1 MSNLTL
7 AIGRPTLVDRFFARS
22 LATDVVLVA
31 AGAALTAIAAQ
42 LVIPLW
48 PVPITGQTFA
58 VLLVGAALGATRGAL
73 SLALYLVLGVAGL
86 PVFAAG
92 GHGSLFGS
100 TSGGFVVGF
109 VFAAALTGWLA
120 QRKWDH
126 KVVGT
131 FVAFAAGTLVMYA
144 FGLPWL
150 YTVLGT
156 FPAATMNA
164 YFGTTDV
171 LKATVQGGILPFLLG
186 DLLKALI
193 AAAVLP
199 LSWHLISRAE
209 AGENQH

>member
-7 AIGRPTLVDRFFARS
+7 AIGRPTLADRFFARS
-22 LATDVVLVA
+22 LVTDVILVA

-42 LVIPLW
+42 LVIPIW

-58 VLLVGAALGATRGAL
+58 VLFVGAALGATRGAL

-92 GHGSLFGS
+92 GHGNLFGS

-126 KVVGT
+126 RVVGT
-131 FVAFAAGTLVMYA
+131 FVAFAAGTVVIYA

-156 FPAATMNA
+156 FPAATMTKF
-164 YFGTTDV
+164 FGTTNV
-171 LKATVQGGILPFLLG
+171 LQATVQGGILPFLLG
-186 DLLKALI
+186 DLIKALI
-193 AAAVLP
+193 AAAILP
-199 LSWHLISRAE
+199 LSWRLISRADARKDE
-209 AGENQH
+209 S

>member
-7 AIGRPTLVDRFFARS
+7 AIGRPTLADRFIARS
-22 LATDVVLVA
+22 LVTDVILVA
-31 AGAALTAIAAQ
+31 AGAALTAVAAQ
-42 LVIPLW
+42 LVVPVW

-58 VLLVGAALGATRGAL
+58 VLLVGAALGATRAAL
-73 SLALYLVLGVAGL
+73 SLALYLVIGVAGL
-86 PVFAAG
+86 PVFASG

-109 VFAAALTGWLA
+109 IFAAALTGWLA

-131 FVAFAAGTLVMYA
+131 FVAFAAGTLVIYA

-156 FPAATMNA
+156 FPAATMTKV
-164 YFGTTDV
+164 FGTTNV
-171 LKATVQGGILPFLLG
+171 LQATIQGGVVPFLLG

-193 AAAVLP
+193 AAAILP
-199 LSWHLISRAE
+199 LSWRLISRAE
-209 AGENQH
+209 SRDNQS

>member
-7 AIGRPTLVDRFFARS
+7 AVGRPTLVDRFFARS
-22 LATDVVLVA
+22 LVTDVILVA

-42 LVIPLW
+42 VVIPLW

-92 GHGSLFGS
+92 GHGSLFAS
-100 TSGGFVVGF
+100 PSGGFVVGF
-109 VFAAALTGWLA
+109 IFAAALTGWLA

-131 FVAFAAGTLVMYA
+131 FVAFAAGTIVIYA

-156 FPAATMNA
+156 FPAATMTTV
-164 YFGTTDV
+164 FGTTNV
-171 LKATVQGGILPFLLG
+171 LQATVQSGLVPFLFG

-193 AAAVLP
+193 AAAILP
-199 LSWHLISRAE
+199 LSWRLVSRTR
-209 AGENQH
+209 AGENQR